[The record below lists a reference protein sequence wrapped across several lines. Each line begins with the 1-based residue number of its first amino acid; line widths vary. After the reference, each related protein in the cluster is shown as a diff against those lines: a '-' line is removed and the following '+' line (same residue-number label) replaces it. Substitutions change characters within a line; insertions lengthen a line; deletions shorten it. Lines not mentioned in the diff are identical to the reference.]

1 MPFPETAIRPDG
13 ADTLIACHV
22 QPGASRSAVIGAYD
36 GRVKIAIQSP
46 PVDGR
51 ANAALLDFLRRK
63 LEVPKS
69 RVELVRG
76 QTDRRKVVRVVGME
90 AAAVRAELEKS
101 S

>member
-76 QTDRRKVVRVVGME
+76 QTDRRKVVRIVGME

>member
-13 ADTLIACHV
+13 SDTLIACHV
-22 QPGASRSAVIGAYD
+22 QPGASRSAVIGDYD

-63 LEVPKS
+63 LDVPKS

-76 QTDRRKVVRVVGME
+76 QTDRRKVVRIVGME
-90 AAAVRAELEKS
+90 AAAVRAELEKTS
-101 S
+101 

>member
-63 LEVPKS
+63 LEVSKS

-76 QTDRRKVVRVVGME
+76 QTDRRKVVRIVGME

>member
-1 MPFPETAIRPDG
+1 MPFPETAIRSDG

-63 LEVPKS
+63 LDVPKS
-69 RVELVRG
+69 RIELVRG
-76 QTDRRKVVRVVGME
+76 QTDRRKTVRILGME